1 MIVPREFNKNFC
13 AAYKRFSWRLAGKM
27 ILLLTTTGRK
37 TGLAR
42 TTPVQYEKINEE
54 YYVGAVNGL
63 KSDWVRNLQA
73 DPCALVQV
81 KNQVF
86 EAAAEI
92 ITDAEQIMDFL
103 VYRLKKH
110 PLMLRLI
117 LKADGCSFH
126 PDDLELL
133 NYAGRLTLVRLHPIK

>member
-1 MIVPREFNKNFC
+1 
-13 AAYKRFSWRLAGKM
+13 M

-54 YYVGAVNGL
+54 YYVGAANGS

-73 DPCALVQV
+73 DPRALVQV
-81 KNQVF
+81 KSQVF

-92 ITDAEQIMDFL
+92 ITDAEQITDFL

-126 PDDLELL
+126 PDHLELL

>member
-1 MIVPREFNKNFC
+1 M
-13 AAYKRFSWRLAGKM
+13 
-27 ILLLTTTGRK
+27 
-37 TGLAR
+37 
-42 TTPVQYEKINEE
+42 QYEKINEE